1 MLRHGLPSRALRAV
15 QRPFSSLPRFTR
27 EEVAKHCTRGDC
39 WVIVDGKVHDVTSYL
54 PKHPGEGSYKG
65 TPLLDM
71 CGKDATAAFRDEGHS
86 GKAVKIRDGLVVG
99 EVGDPSEASESTG
112 SGGFLSAAE
121 YKTMVLRRKRR
132 ISPTSWHF
140 VFDYGD
146 GDFGLPVGNHVL
158 LKLGDS
164 ERKYTPI
171 ASGSGSV
178 HFAIKVYPTGD
189 LTPKLEALEVG
200 DSVEIRGPHG
210 SIELRD
216 EKIFVGGEAHDI
228 GSVGLVAGGSGIT
241 PILQV
246 LRSAPKTGFSLV
258 YANRVPEEIWF
269 RDELEGMAAEG
280 LALTLTVDEAP
291 SSWVGS
297 TGFVDESMLK
307 KALPQSSSLLLACGP
322 EPLVKNVL
330 RIGEGLGHKVAAF

>member
-1 MLRHGLPSRALRAV
+1 LRCGLSTRALRAA

-27 EEVAKHCTRGDC
+27 EEVAKHCTKGDC
-39 WVIVDGKVHDVTSYL
+39 WVIIDGKVHDVTAYL

-71 CGKDATAAFRDEGHS
+71 CGKDATAAFHDEGHS

-99 EVGDPSEASESTG
+99 EIGDPSEASESTA
-112 SGGFLSAAE
+112 SAGFLSPST
-121 YKTMVLRRKRR
+121 YKTMVLREKSR

-158 LKLGDS
+158 LKLGES

-178 HFAIKVYPTGD
+178 HFAIKVYPTGN

-200 DSVEIRGPHG
+200 ETVEIRGPHG

-216 EKIFVGGEAHDI
+216 ERIFVGGESHEL

-246 LRSAPKTGFSLV
+246 LRSAPKKGFSLV
-258 YANRVPEEIWF
+258 YANRIPEEIWF

-280 LALTLTVDEAP
+280 LGLTFTVDEAP
-291 SSWVGS
+291 NNWSGS
-297 TGFVDESMLK
+297 TGFVDENMLQRAMPK
-307 KALPQSSSLLLACGP
+307 SCSLLLACGP
-322 EPLVKNVL
+322 EPLVKSVM
-330 RIGEGLGHKVAAF
+330 RIGAGLGHKVAAF